1 MGKKYQGVLT
11 EKEEFLYPD
20 SVSETLPESIRVVM
34 PKNGKQGIQ
43 LLLDTTGDEIQM
55 DFEGDGF
62 YAEWY
67 ETVSYTHLDVYKRQ
81 LYAEEAVEVPKLI
94 TAFLQKLHTPEERS
108 DAAKWMEKMLKELEK
123 EKQMDVLK
131 LQTICIRIVIEV
143 NGYLKEIGM
152 EESSLHDRLNEALK
166 QLLLCAEG
174 QEVDVY
180 KRQVCKDTS
189 RNDFSEGVSIYF
201 GRSRDRSCD
210 PQLDSG
216 TMD

>member
-67 ETVSYTHLDVYKRQ
+67 EMIAVPVEYNTGDGENQGGAMVLVEEQKETPAYATRKAPFFVY
-81 LYAEEAVEVPKLI
+81 
-94 TAFLQKLHTPEERS
+94 
-108 DAAKWMEKMLKELEK
+108 DCLE
-123 EKQMDVLK
+123 
-131 LQTICIRIVIEV
+131 
-143 NGYLKEIGM
+143 
-152 EESSLHDRLNEALK
+152 
-166 QLLLCAEG
+166 
-174 QEVDVY
+174 
-180 KRQVCKDTS
+180 
-189 RNDFSEGVSIYF
+189 
-201 GRSRDRSCD
+201 
-210 PQLDSG
+210 DSG
-216 TMD
+216 EEK

>member
-67 ETVSYTHLDVYKRQ
+67 EMIAVPVEYNTGDGEIK
-81 LYAEEAVEVPKLI
+81 AE
-94 TAFLQKLHTPEERS
+94 R
-108 DAAKWMEKMLKELEK
+108 W
-123 EKQMDVLK
+123 
-131 LQTICIRIVIEV
+131 
-143 NGYLKEIGM
+143 YLW
-152 EESSLHDRLNEALK
+152 
-166 QLLLCAEG
+166 
-174 QEVDVY
+174 
-180 KRQVCKDTS
+180 
-189 RNDFSEGVSIYF
+189 
-201 GRSRDRSCD
+201 RSRKKHRHTRQERRRFS
-210 PQLDSG
+210 S
-216 TMD
+216 MIA

>member
-67 ETVSYTHLDVYKRQ
+67 EMIAVPEMGKIK
-81 LYAEEAVEVPKLI
+81 AE
-94 TAFLQKLHTPEERS
+94 R
-108 DAAKWMEKMLKELEK
+108 W
-123 EKQMDVLK
+123 
-131 LQTICIRIVIEV
+131 
-143 NGYLKEIGM
+143 YLW
-152 EESSLHDRLNEALK
+152 
-166 QLLLCAEG
+166 
-174 QEVDVY
+174 
-180 KRQVCKDTS
+180 
-189 RNDFSEGVSIYF
+189 
-201 GRSRDRSCD
+201 RSRKKHRLMQQERRRFS
-210 PQLDSG
+210 S
-216 TMD
+216 MIA